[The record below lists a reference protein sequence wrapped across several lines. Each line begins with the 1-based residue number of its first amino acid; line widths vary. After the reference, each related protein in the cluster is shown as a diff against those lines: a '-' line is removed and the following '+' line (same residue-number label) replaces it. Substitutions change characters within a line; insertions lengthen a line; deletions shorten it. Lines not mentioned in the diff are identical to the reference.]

1 MKLINHQKMQ
11 LSHHLKISFF
21 LSIDHLL
28 HICMRS
34 NVGPFVYV
42 QILEH

>member
-1 MKLINHQKMQ
+1 MQ
-11 LSHHLKISFF
+11 LSHDLKISSFF
-21 LSIDHLL
+21 ISIDHLL
-28 HICMRS
+28 HMCMRS